1 MKFCSTHSYPLFS
14 VIIAILMVLSVSVH
28 PALAAESVQL
38 DIDKVEATFAEV
50 DAGMYAGST
59 LSELPLIKE
68 NQISAVTLDE
78 VEVGSAATREDSDVE
93 LVTVDDGIVHV
104 HVQNPVSDLSDTPS
118 DLSQERAVLP
128 SELTDDAELSQLV
141 SDMTTD
147 GYIYT
152 DTSRHQ
158 YESSTK
164 VQNLGR
170 NPIAAANLA
179 IVGIQVSETDPS
191 TLITREDVTYYS
203 FTSPETKDR
212 RTMMVS
218 QVIGADGVTFIGD
231 RSIVVEGFDTL
242 IADGKYS
249 EMWESIKE
257 GWTGLTD
264 TIAEHKIATIVII
277 LLILIILILAC
288 CGVFSGR
295 SAITVDNARLQ
306 EQRLQEQRLQEQ
318 RLLEDNP
325 MQMEPDK
332 EVPYEVVEPDKEVPY
347 EVVEPEPETELEAKQ
362 MTLADLMK
370 AKEAERKELADL
382 MKAKVAERKKLAER
396 KELEEAAEFDELAE
410 AEEADDLAEAEAK
423 AMKEDWHAMTV
434 IKALESKINEIDE
447 IMKMR
452 GKR

>member
-1 MKFCSTHSYPLFS
+1 MKFCSTHLYPLFS

-306 EQRLQEQRLQEQ
+306 EQRLQEQRL
-318 RLLEDNP
+318 LEDNP
-325 MQMEPDK
+325 MQM
-332 EVPYEVVEPDKEVPY
+332 EPDKEVPY